1 MFATL
6 SPCVCVV
13 VARVCFVDALSEL
26 PTKTHKGNAQKR
38 KQPNTYTDPDRTQHR
53 TTHPDHAHVKHH
65 HTPKPNQS
73 TKTNSKGL

>member
-26 PTKTHKGNAQKR
+26 PTKTNKGNAQKR
-38 KQPNTYTDPDRTQHR
+38 KQPNTYTDPDRTQHG
-53 TTHPDHAHVKHH
+53 TSV
-65 HTPKPNQS
+65 
-73 TKTNSKGL
+73 